1 MIESN
6 YGGFW
11 QRGIAYLIDKTILFF
26 ISLILFFIGILAMSL
41 GFQSG
46 GDMLSIETFTK
57 LTSNFII
64 SYCTMTLLLNV
75 IYFTYFHGTTGQTLG
90 KKIFGLKVVQKTGEP
105 MTMGIAF
112 LRWVGYLISALI
124 LYLGF
129 IWIAFDRRKQGWHD
143 KIAGTCVIKINP
155 VKNALTNAGRLDRS
169 QMIHK

>member
-1 MIESN
+1 MIESS

-11 QRGIAYLIDKTILFF
+11 QRGVAFLIDKTILFF
-26 ISLILFFIGILAMSL
+26 ISLILFFTGILAMSL
-41 GFQSG
+41 GFESG
-46 GDMLSIETFTK
+46 GGVLSIETLTK
-57 LTSNFII
+57 LTSNFVI
-64 SYCTMTLLLNV
+64 SYYIITALLNV
-75 IYFTYFHGTTGQTLG
+75 IYFTYFHGTTGQTVG

-105 MTMGIAF
+105 ITMGIAF

-169 QMIHK
+169 QMIQK